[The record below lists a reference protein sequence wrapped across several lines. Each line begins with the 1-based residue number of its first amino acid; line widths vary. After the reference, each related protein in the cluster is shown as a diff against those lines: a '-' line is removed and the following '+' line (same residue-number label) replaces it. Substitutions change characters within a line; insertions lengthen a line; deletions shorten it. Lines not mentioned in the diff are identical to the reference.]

1 MKYRFYTTSKKA
13 WDGMFKSISEAT
25 KSIYIEM
32 YIFLDDTKIT
42 HDFLGMLKNKARAGI
57 EVVIIADYYGS
68 YYLKTAAINE
78 LKEAGVEFI
87 FFSHWLRH
95 THRKF
100 LIIDNKTAFLG
111 GVNIEEK
118 IRDWRDLQIK
128 LQGQIVKPIIKSFA
142 YAYKMSG
149 GKKISILKY
158 NSYSFTKKLKSWLI
172 DNWSNTQH
180 SYYLNN
186 YYRVKIIEAKR
197 SIQIV
202 TPYLLPP
209 RWLLAL
215 LDNAVRRGINV
226 EIIMPR
232 ITDLK
237 SLNKINY
244 LNSCRLSALG
254 VKCYFMPVMTH
265 AKLML
270 VDKEEGVIGSQNL
283 DVLSFGLNVEAGI
296 FFRQKDIINSLS
308 HLIEKWKNEAFLF
321 IPKDQKILFLDRF
334 LISIFKF
341 FYPIF

>member
-1 MKYRFYTTSKKA
+1 MRYRFYTTSKKA

-25 KSIYIEM
+25 KSIYLEM
-32 YIFLDDTKIT
+32 YIFLDDTNLT
-42 HDFLGMLKNKARAGI
+42 HDFLGMLKIKARAGV
-57 EVVIIADYYGS
+57 EVVIIADAYGS
-68 YYLKTAAINE
+68 RGLNSKAISE
-78 LKEAGVEFI
+78 LKEAGIEFI

-100 LIIDNKTAFLG
+100 LIIDNKIAFLG

-118 IRDWRDLQIK
+118 IRDWRDLQIR
-128 LQGQIVKPIIKSFA
+128 LQGNIVKPIIKSFA

-149 GKKISILKY
+149 GKKISILKF
-158 NSYSFTKKLKSWLI
+158 NNYSFTKKLKSWLI

-186 YYRVKIIEAKR
+186 YYRIKIIEAQK
-197 SIQIV
+197 SVQIV

-215 LDNAVRRGINV
+215 LDSAVRRGVNV
-226 EIIMPR
+226 EIIMPQ
-232 ITDLK
+232 ITDV
-237 SLNKINY
+237 SPLNKINY
-244 LNSCRLSALG
+244 LNACRLSALG
-254 VKCYFMPVMTH
+254 VNCYFMPIMTH

-270 VDKEEGVIGSQNL
+270 VDDDEGVIGSQNL

-296 FFRQKDIINSLS
+296 FFTQKDIISSL
-308 HLIEKWKNEAFLF
+308 HNLINKWKKEA
-321 IPKDQKILFLDRF
+321 ILFLPKSNKIIFWDRF
-334 LISIFKF
+334 LIAIFKF

>member
-1 MKYRFYTTSKKA
+1 MRYRFYTTSKKA
-13 WDGMFKSISEAT
+13 WDGMFKAISEAT
-25 KSIYIEM
+25 KSIYLEM
-32 YIFLDDTKIT
+32 YIFLDDTSVT
-42 HDFLGMLKNKARAGI
+42 HDFLGMLKSKASQGV
-57 EVVIIADYYGS
+57 EVVIIADAYGS
-68 YYLKTAAINE
+68 HNLKPLAVSQ
-78 LKEAGVEFI
+78 LKEAGIEFI

-100 LIIDNKTAFLG
+100 LIIDEKIAFLG

-118 IRDWRDLQIK
+118 IRNWRDLQIK
-128 LQGQIVKPIIKSFA
+128 LQGRIVKPILKSFA

-149 GKKISILKY
+149 GKKMSILKY
-158 NSYSFTKKLKSWLI
+158 NNYSFTKRIKSWLL

-186 YYRVKIIEAKR
+186 YYRIKIIEAQK

-215 LDNAVRRGINV
+215 FDNAVRRGVSV
-226 EIIMPR
+226 EIIMPQT
-232 ITDLK
+232 TDVNF
-237 SLNKINY
+237 LNKINY
-244 LNSCRLSALG
+244 LNACRLSAFG

-270 VDKEEGVIGSQNL
+270 VDDEEGVIGSQNL
-283 DVLSFGLNVEAGI
+283 DVLSFGLNMEAGI
-296 FFRQKDIINSLS
+296 FFRQKNIISSLYN
-308 HLIEKWKNEAFLF
+308 LINKWKNEAVLFL
-321 IPKDQKILFLDRF
+321 PKEQKISWLDRLF
-334 LISIFKF
+334 ISIFKF